1 MQLAKIQDNV
11 FCKQWL

>member
-11 FCKQWL
+11 FCTQWL